1 MPIVVDASAFVEL
14 LLQTSRAA
22 AVVKAVGGTDMVA
35 PDLLNVEVLSVLRKL
50 EQNGTLTAARA
61 IQAVSDLS
69 QTPLQRLP
77 TLPLLSGVWTLRPNV
92 SPYDACY
99 VVAARILGCSLVT
112 ADVRLTR
119 APHLGVTVVVV

>member
-1 MPIVVDASAFVEL
+1 
-14 LLQTSRAA
+14 
-22 AVVKAVGGTDMVA
+22 MVA